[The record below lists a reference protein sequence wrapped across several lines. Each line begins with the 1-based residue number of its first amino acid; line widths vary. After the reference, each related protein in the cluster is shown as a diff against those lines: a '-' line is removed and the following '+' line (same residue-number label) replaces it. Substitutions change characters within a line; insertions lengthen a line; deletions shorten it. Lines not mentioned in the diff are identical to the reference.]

1 MRYLNDSSGSFQ
13 VTFAGRALERD
24 ELAPNTQARFKEFM
38 ADPLGDASLRAACD
52 AMRTAIVNR
61 ADGDVEKMRAP
72 LRALLGF
79 EQAVFNARQNCG
91 WLRKRRIELREALD
105 KWLANPHGTSG
116 VDELRF
122 RYGDIV
128 AALQAQT
135 LQ

>member
-1 MRYLNDSSGSFQ
+1 M
-13 VTFAGRALERD
+13 V
-24 ELAPNTQARFKEFM
+24 
-38 ADPLGDASLRAACD
+38 DPLGNASLKAACD

-61 ADGDVEKMRAP
+61 AGGDIEKVRAP

-79 EQAVFNARQNCG
+79 EQAALNARQNCG

-105 KWLANPHGTSG
+105 GWSAAHGTSG
-116 VDELRF
+116 VDELHF

-135 LQ
+135 VQ